1 MKVKCSCGAKYE
13 FELRSEMS
21 EHPVMFVC
29 PACGLDA
36 SEFVDG
42 LVRQELG
49 QSSSPAGVPIPVIP
63 PAAVPAEQLLSL
75 AGRPARKSDTVQQQP
90 RPSEQ
95 APPSQIAEEAPR
107 CLKHA
112 GEVALEKCRVCAKP
126 ICPKCMELF
135 GYVCSPL
142 CKAKADSH
150 GIHMPVYQGQKSVVD
165 ARRWRQMVW
174 VSTTAVATIVLLA
187 VFWGWY
193 AWFGCLPKPLFSVR
207 FADPAYSGQSAFA
220 GRNADQIVFLHGGT
234 LARYDLNS
242 GKQIWTRQLVDPSQI
257 QRAVDREMKAA
268 KAVIDKAISDGSEQ
282 VSKMPSPDKMAQ
294 AMERET
300 TAALNLRVRE
310 HNIWVASPGKLV
322 RYDFETGTTV
332 KEVPVQARNGGF
344 IYRDNELLL
353 VDAGAG
359 KPVVTHVDLRSGDMR
374 TEALAETDAKLVLQ
388 QERKADDQQMAGL
401 PTRASGSDA
410 GKPVDPSKAAAQ
422 AQRLS
427 LPERIAL
434 PATLAGTMNQQ
445 RALNEL
451 NDKSRPSAAVQGV
464 IGPESRLTLIP
475 AKDGFVELSVKLLEA
490 RMVARSAMKGGSG
503 KPALEGNVTA
513 GNSMEAANDML
524 NEMQRSNG
532 GDVVQEDHSRYQVTL
547 RRPGS
552 DAVWTG
558 EVIGPPKLYP
568 LDTINVLAAEKLIIV
583 FDKANKKLWQSSLA
597 YNLAGDFSELDE
609 ESATF
614 GQGPCVERK
623 DSLYVFDAGVLSA
636 FDVPTGNARWRLP
649 TVGVAGLFFDSRG
662 MMYVNTTTASHDSL
676 KYSRQIDLSRKV
688 ISVILKVDP
697 RNGKILWSQDSEGLV
712 NYISGKFILTAQ
724 SYMPEEREDD
734 NQVDT
739 GFERGP
745 WLRIRRL
752 NPNNGREV
760 WEHYQDR
767 APLDIA
773 FDNNTIRLV
782 FKKEV
787 QVLRFPSF

>member
-1 MKVKCSCGAKYE
+1 
-13 FELRSEMS
+13 
-21 EHPVMFVC
+21 
-29 PACGLDA
+29 
-36 SEFVDG
+36 
-42 LVRQELG
+42 
-49 QSSSPAGVPIPVIP
+49 
-63 PAAVPAEQLLSL
+63 
-75 AGRPARKSDTVQQQP
+75 
-90 RPSEQ
+90 
-95 APPSQIAEEAPR
+95 
-107 CLKHA
+107 
-112 GEVALEKCRVCAKP
+112 
-126 ICPKCMELF
+126 
-135 GYVCSPL
+135 
-142 CKAKADSH
+142 
-150 GIHMPVYQGQKSVVD
+150 
-165 ARRWRQMVW
+165 
-174 VSTTAVATIVLLA
+174 
-187 VFWGWY
+187 
-193 AWFGCLPKPLFSVR
+193 
-207 FADPAYSGQSAFA
+207 
-220 GRNADQIVFLHGGT
+220 
-234 LARYDLNS
+234 
-242 GKQIWTRQLVDPSQI
+242 
-257 QRAVDREMKAA
+257 
-268 KAVIDKAISDGSEQ
+268 
-282 VSKMPSPDKMAQ
+282 
-294 AMERET
+294 
-300 TAALNLRVRE
+300 
-310 HNIWVASPGKLV
+310 
-322 RYDFETGTTV
+322 
-332 KEVPVQARNGGF
+332 
-344 IYRDNELLL
+344 
-353 VDAGAG
+353 
-359 KPVVTHVDLRSGDMR
+359 
-374 TEALAETDAKLVLQ
+374 
-388 QERKADDQQMAGL
+388 MAGL